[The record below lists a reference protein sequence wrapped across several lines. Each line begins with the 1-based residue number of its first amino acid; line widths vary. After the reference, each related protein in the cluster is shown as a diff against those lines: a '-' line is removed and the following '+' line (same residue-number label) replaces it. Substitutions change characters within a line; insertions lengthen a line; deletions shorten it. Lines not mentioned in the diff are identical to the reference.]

1 MFRFYQVILILGLV
15 ALFRPGQINIFLILF
30 VSLIYALSKYMLVLI
45 GRSDALV
52 PYQMVPIV

>member
-1 MFRFYQVILILGLV
+1 MFRFYQVILILGFV

-30 VSLIYALSKYMLVLI
+30 VSLIYALSKYKLVLI

-52 PYQMVPIV
+52 PYQMMPIV